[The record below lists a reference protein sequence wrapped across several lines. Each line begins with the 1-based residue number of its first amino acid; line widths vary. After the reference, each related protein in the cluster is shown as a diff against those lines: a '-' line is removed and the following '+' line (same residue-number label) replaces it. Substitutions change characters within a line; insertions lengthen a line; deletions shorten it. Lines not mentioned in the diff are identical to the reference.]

1 LGLGLAIARHIV
13 EMHGGQI
20 DVLSEG
26 PGKGATF
33 RVRLPSAPSAGDTT
47 ARPTPRNVPAQR
59 LAGIHV
65 LAVDDQEDALA
76 MLRDALE
83 AAGADVT
90 TAVGAEEAIRLIESA
105 PPDVLVSD
113 LGMPGMDGFELIRR
127 VRQSTNVRARRL
139 PAAAIT
145 AYARPEDRALA
156 LESGFQVHMPKP
168 VDPREV
174 VRVVGSLAH
183 RD

>member
-1 LGLGLAIARHIV
+1 
-13 EMHGGQI
+13 
-20 DVLSEG
+20 
-26 PGKGATF
+26 
-33 RVRLPSAPSAGDTT
+33 
-47 ARPTPRNVPAQR
+47 
-59 LAGIHV
+59 V

-90 TAVGAEEAIRLIESA
+90 TAIGAEEAIRLIELA

-127 VRQSTNVRARRL
+127 VRTSANAQAQHL

-168 VDPREV
+168 VDPGEI
-174 VRVVGSLAH
+174 VRIVGSLVH
-183 RD
+183 RT

>member
-1 LGLGLAIARHIV
+1 
-13 EMHGGQI
+13 M
-20 DVLSEG
+20 
-26 PGKGATF
+26 
-33 RVRLPSAPSAGDTT
+33 
-47 ARPTPRNVPAQR
+47 
-59 LAGIHV
+59 

-90 TAVGAEEAIRLIESA
+90 TAIDAEEAIKLIESA

-127 VRQSTNVRARRL
+127 VRGSSDVRAQRL

-156 LESGFQVHMPKP
+156 LESGFQAHMPKP
-168 VDPREV
+168 VDLNEV